1 MIGGQTDKSE
11 NDSTIGK
18 LDSNSNW
25 SKAGELSTGRYGHAA
40 IYDGNFMLVVGGWN
54 NDYKTEKCAFSS
66 GGITCTEQNPSLD
79 YYSDYPELFLVPA
92 DFCKSLP

>member
-40 IYDGNFMLVVGGWN
+40 IYDGNFMLVVGGQGHH
-54 NDYKTEKCAFSS
+54 KTEKCAFSS
-66 GGITCTEQNPSLD
+66 SGITCTEQSPSLYD
-79 YYSDYPELFLVPA
+79 YSNYPELFIPS
-92 DFCKSLP
+92 DYC